1 MDGGDESSRSSLS
14 VLVFFLF
21 LRSHALGQSSLGLK
35 SDFSLGSVVFVG
47 LLVHSSNNGSIWVQ
61 DFHSGVVLQWV
72 LLLDGVEGLVFLLVS
87 DGRLDR
93 VGVDDLGDISVGED
107 SSVEMISSLFLSSE
121 SV

>member
-21 LRSHALGQSSLGLK
+21 LRSHSLGQTSLGLK

-47 LLVHSSNNGSIWVQ
+47 LLIHSSNNSSIWVQ

-72 LLLDGVEGLVFLLVS
+72 LLLDRVKSLVILLVS
-87 DGRLDR
+87 DGRLDG